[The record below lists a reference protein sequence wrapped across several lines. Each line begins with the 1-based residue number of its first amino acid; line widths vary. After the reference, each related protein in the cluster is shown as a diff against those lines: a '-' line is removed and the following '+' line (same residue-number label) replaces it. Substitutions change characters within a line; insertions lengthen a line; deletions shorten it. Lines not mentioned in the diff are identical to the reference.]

1 MKIVKI
7 QLTVLWD
14 AHCNWNTVCSLFVAL
29 SWFQFLLPPNYTSY
43 DLQFH
48 FASQCIKA
56 GWKVFNMSA
65 GSVKLRSSITV
76 VFLFI
81 APLRRL
87 QNDLSEIW
95 AWTVVSD
102 LTPLRPMHNTLDWCV
117 KWYGSWL
124 LHISQRCCVK
134 SVYIS
139 LLFFLLAIWR
149 WRLEIRGSLL
159 INSCWLLG
167 VKSGVQPT
175 WPPLQNWTSQV
186 TMASL
191 FPTTCTRNVG
201 CLDYVWL
208 FFSLLF

>member
-134 SVYIS
+134 SVWPHKS
-139 LLFFLLAIWR
+139 SFFSPSDLKVKIGDQRLTAHKFVLAARSEIW
-149 WRLEIRGSLL
+149 SSA
-159 INSCWLLG
+159 N
-167 VKSGVQPT
+167 
-175 WPPLQNWTSQV
+175 
-186 TMASL
+186 MAS
-191 FPTTCTRNVG
+191 TTE
-201 CLDYVWL
+201 LDL
-208 FFSLLF
+208 SGNNGFSVSYNLH